1 MTQRKKIHD
10 LAFIF
15 KKILHSEYMPTSASV
30 NLVIQYEANF
40 EWTHFTSIKT
50 NQVKSQAQGNW
61 LYNFGNAA
69 RAKFFA
75 LRLFSLEVKIS

>member
-40 EWTHFTSIKT
+40 E
-50 NQVKSQAQGNW
+50 
-61 LYNFGNAA
+61 
-69 RAKFFA
+69 
-75 LRLFSLEVKIS
+75 